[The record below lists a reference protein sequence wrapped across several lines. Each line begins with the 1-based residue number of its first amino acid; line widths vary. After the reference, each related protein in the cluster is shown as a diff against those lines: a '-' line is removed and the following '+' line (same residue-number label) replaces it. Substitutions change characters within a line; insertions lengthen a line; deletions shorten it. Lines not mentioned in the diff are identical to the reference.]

1 MKILVTG
8 GCGFIGSNF
17 VCYSLAN
24 GFEIINVDKLTYAGN
39 LDNLGEFKNHPK
51 HHFYQIDICDGE
63 VLLEILLKHKPD
75 AVVHMAAE
83 SHVDRSIDN
92 AFEFIR
98 TNINGTYSL
107 LDACLKYYKQS
118 NSNFRFLHLSTD
130 EVFGALGADGK
141 FDEICRYQPNS
152 PYAASKASSDLL
164 VRSYFKTYGLPA
176 IIVNCSNNY
185 GPKQYPE
192 KLMPLTILNALEGKQ
207 LTIYGDGKQVRDWLY
222 VMDHVE
228 ALHALL
234 NNGQIGE
241 SYCIGSDNEIQNIE
255 LVNMICEV
263 LDEIKPENAPHNQ
276 LIEFV
281 KDRPSHDF
289 RYATDASKLK
299 NHTGWQAKTSFK
311 DGLHQTV
318 ACYVENFEILKENSN
333 ARQRQGFLN

>member
-17 VCYSLAN
+17 VCNSLAN
-24 GFEIINVDKLTYAGN
+24 SFEIINVDKLTYAGN
-39 LDNLGEFKNHPK
+39 LYNLGEFKNHPN
-51 HHFYQIDICDGE
+51 HHFYQIDICDGDKI
-63 VLLEILLKHKPD
+63 LEILLKHKPN

-98 TNINGTYSL
+98 TNINGTYAV
-107 LDACLKYYKQS
+107 LDAFLKYYKQEAG
-118 NSNFRFLHLSTD
+118 NFKFLHLSTD

-141 FDEICRYQPNS
+141 FDEECSYKPNS
-152 PYAASKASSDLL
+152 PYAASKAASDLL
-164 VRSYFKTYGLPA
+164 VRSYFKTYNFPA

-185 GPKQYPE
+185 GPKQFPE
-192 KLMPLTILNALEGKQ
+192 KLMPLTILNALEGKK
-207 LTIYGDGKQVRDWLY
+207 LPIYGNGHQVRDWLY

-234 NNGQIGE
+234 NKGQIGE

-255 LVNMICEV
+255 LVNMICEF

-311 DGLHQTV
+311 DGLRQTIEW
-318 ACYVENFEILKENSN
+318 YVKNFESLKENSN
-333 ARQRQGFLN
+333 ARQRQGVLN